1 MSGIFK
7 AVGKVFKTV
16 AKVVKAIAP
25 IALTAAAIYF
35 TGGAAAGAFGTAA
48 GVGGAAAG
56 VGGAAAGA
64 SGGFLSTALGY
75 ISKISSLSNIAGM
88 LGGGQTQSP
97 ADQGAT
103 DQGATAMTGVNSPI
117 PLLGGVTAYT
127 SSAVPGTSI
136 ASSAPATSAG
146 STTQTAPNSS
156 SIAAGSVG
164 KPPSDTTGGLLK
176 SLSNNAG
183 LFIAGGNILS
193 GYAQGKAQE
202 KIRNQDYS
210 RELAY
215 KKVPVLQSVYAPKV

>member
-16 AKVVKAIAP
+16 AKVVKAVAP
-25 IALTAAAIYF
+25 VALAAGALYL
-35 TGGAAAGAFGTAA
+35 GAGAAAGAFST
-48 GVGGAAAG
+48 AAAG
-56 VGGAAAGA
+56 S
-64 SGGFLSTALGY
+64 SGGILSTVLGG

-97 ADQGAT
+97 T
-103 DQGATAMTGVNSPI
+103 DQVATGMTGTTQPVASN
-117 PLLGGVTAYT
+117 GGVTPYT
-127 SSAVPGTSI
+127 PSAIPSTSM
-136 ASSAPATSAG
+136 AGSAPATSTGAATSPATSNIVAG
-146 STTQTAPNSS
+146 EHSTQ
-156 SIAAGSVG
+156 
-164 KPPSDTTGGLLK
+164 PSDTTGGLLK

-202 KIRNQDYS
+202 QIRNQDHA